1 MEDLSLPN
9 HKWKLNVHLT
19 IIQIHRQADSQTVS
33 HQTILLSWSCEKSE
47 VQDLIQKYFRK

>member
-19 IIQIHRQADSQTVS
+19 IIQILRQADSQTVS
-33 HQTILLSWSCEKSE
+33 HQTVLLRSENCRIL
-47 VQDLIQKYFRK
+47 